1 MNATTKCAHPVCN
14 CVIVDGK
21 QYCSE
26 TCADAKRLTELA
38 CQCQHPACQG
48 APLKP

>member
-1 MNATTKCAHPVCN
+1 MNASKECAHPACN
-14 CVIVDGK
+14 CALGYGQ

-26 TCADAKRLTELA
+26 TCADAKNVTELA

-48 APLKP
+48 AVLKP